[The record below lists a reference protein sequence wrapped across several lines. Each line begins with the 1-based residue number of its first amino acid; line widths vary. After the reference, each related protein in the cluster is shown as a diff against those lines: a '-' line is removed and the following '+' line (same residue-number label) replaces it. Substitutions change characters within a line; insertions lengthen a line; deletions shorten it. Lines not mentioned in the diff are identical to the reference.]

1 MRYLQRMTFERTSV
15 PIGISGESTPR
26 NTRSLS
32 VVSRGFSVFLLL
44 LALFSL
50 PKAIKQSF
58 SVSSL
63 NFVNLGGM
71 GNQLPPEN
79 MNLQKKFALPIAVD
93 SAPQR
98 LYVPHSRKVVKIKS
112 NPEREFRQRIGFRY
126 GNFAANTTAATEG
139 DLPTGLTLQSA
150 TISGTVSQYSDYI
163 SLSDLLVD
171 VTIDPIVS
179 NAAGVLGYRLG
190 LSVDTI
196 VRTELESV
204 NSSVDE
210 DPVGSY
216 LSASDFR
223 RARALLAGADV
234 QPKDNGYFAAIAHP
248 YAVYDL
254 VNDATAGGFIEMHKF
269 TRPESLDTMQ
279 DRGLVGRIGGC
290 EIFEST
296 NVATSGSSPNTKY
309 DVYVVGKNVIGAVDL
324 AGRGVA
330 ALRGKVFWDEGTPL
344 IKVHNFR
351 NSSQVADPTGQIAA
365 AVAFNIVFVAKL
377 LRAGSDNYR
386 FIIIEPDVSVAT

>member
-1 MRYLQRMTFERTSV
+1 MAYNPASTISTTSGLNHVGVTF
-15 PIGISGESTPR
+15 
-26 NTRSLS
+26 
-32 VVSRGFSVFLLL
+32 
-44 LALFSL
+44 
-50 PKAIKQSF
+50 
-58 SVSSL
+58 
-63 NFVNLGGM
+63 
-71 GNQLPPEN
+71 
-79 MNLQKKFALPIAVD
+79 
-93 SAPQR
+93 
-98 LYVPHSRKVVKIKS
+98 YSRKALSRLNK
-112 NPEREFRQRIGFRY
+112 NFRMMSLCEPDEMPLQNGKTVQWFRY
-126 GNFAANTTAATEG
+126 SNLAANTTAATEG
-139 DLPTGLTLQSA
+139 DLPTGLTLQSNTVSA
-150 TISGTVSQYSDYI
+150 SVSQYSDYI

-171 VTIDPIVS
+171 VAIDPIVS
-179 NAAGVLGYRLG
+179 NAAGILGYRLG

-234 QPKDNGYFAAIAHP
+234 QPKSNGYLMSVAHP
-248 YAVYDL
+248 YAVHDL
-254 VNDATAGGFIEMHKF
+254 VNDATAGGFIEMHKY
-269 TRPESLDTMQ
+269 TNPSMLQTMQ

-290 EIFEST
+290 EIYEST

-309 DVYVVGKNVIGAVDL
+309 HCYVGGEGACGVVDL

-330 ALRGKVFWDEGTPL
+330 ALRNKNFWDEGAPL
-344 IKVHNFR
+344 IKTHNFR

-377 LRAGSDNYR
+377 LRTGSDDYR
-386 FIIIEPDVSVAT
+386 FRIIEPDVSVAT